1 MVGETGTV
9 PRAEQADPAAS
20 GVTAQADTIVSDNV
34 VLAHSPDSGTDQRKS
49 NPARKAGLLLA
60 LMAVLLVGW
69 YAVSDRLAPFSA
81 RGTVSAY
88 VAQIAPRVAG
98 QVTEV
103 FVEDNT
109 IVDAGM
115 PLFQLDKRTFELAV
129 RQGEAALAQAVQATD
144 ASAVA
149 IASSQAR
156 VSKARAN
163 LENAQTAAS
172 RARSLVERGVV
183 SQASLDDTESV
194 LRVAIAEEEA
204 AQADLQSALLQLG
217 PDGGASN
224 PQVLSAQLQLEQAH
238 LNLLYSTVVAPTRGV
253 VTNLQLAIGQY
264 AAAGSPVMTFLDAR
278 GGWITVD
285 LRENQIGN
293 VEPGD
298 AVDLLFDAMPGQ
310 IFTGRVH
317 SIAWGI
323 DPGRTSARGLMQ
335 NAPEN
340 KWFEPA
346 RRMPVHIEL
355 DGGMETW
362 PLKVKAGAKV
372 SAVVYAGGTGTPIAR
387 VAGAIL
393 RLQSWLTYLY

>member
-204 AQADLQSALLQLG
+204 AQADLQKRA
-217 PDGGASN
+217 
-224 PQVLSAQLQLEQAH
+224 
-238 LNLLYSTVVAPTRGV
+238 VAAWTGWRGV
-253 VTNLQLAIGQY
+253 QSSGSVCAT
-264 AAAGSPVMTFLDAR
+264 AAGAGTPESAVFHR
-278 GGWITVD
+278 GCTDPRRGDQSATGHRAICGGG
-285 LRENQIGN
+285 Q
-293 VEPGD
+293 PGD
-298 AVDLLFDAMPGQ
+298 DLPRCARRLDH
-310 IFTGRVH
+310 R
-317 SIAWGI
+317 
-323 DPGRTSARGLMQ
+323 RSARKPDRQCG
-335 NAPEN
+335 
-340 KWFEPA
+340 A
-346 RRMPVHIEL
+346 RRC
-355 DGGMETW
+355 
-362 PLKVKAGAKV
+362 
-372 SAVVYAGGTGTPIAR
+372 S
-387 VAGAIL
+387 
-393 RLQSWLTYLY
+393 RLAL